1 MSEEHNLGHFFIPF
15 FSFIILGQLDLVS
28 YSLECLT
35 FACTLEA
42 QSSRYALFHNNKIFE
57 KTCQPHNNTIQFLNG
72 KDLVQI
78 VDKKSIEY
86 ISKA

>member
-1 MSEEHNLGHFFIPF
+1 MSEEHHLGHFFIPF

-57 KTCQPHNNTIQFLNG
+57 KTCQTTQQHN
-72 KDLVQI
+72 
-78 VDKKSIEY
+78 SIFKWERFG
-86 ISKA
+86 SNRR